1 MEASTWTVGLAVVLL
16 FIVYCWRKCS
26 YWSSRGVPSN
36 SVFRNF
42 YIYLHMIFK
51 RTKPFWYF
59 LNETY
64 HENEGNNFVGAY
76 EIFKPS
82 LIVRDPG
89 LVKRIMIQ
97 DFDHFSERR
106 TFGNSKKDECFREML
121 FLINGSH
128 WKGVRSIMSPT
139 FTSGRM
145 RQMYHL
151 VEEKADALI
160 ERLQRHCQEK
170 SFVKTKTIYAR
181 YVMDVIGT
189 CAFGIECNSINNEE
203 EEFCKKASELNAISA
218 RGILRGIALLTLP
231 NSVLNAIGI
240 SFTTPPFLFFQR
252 VVEETIK
259 NREMGVKRGD
269 FLDLLLEQREEQSN
283 SNTKTP
289 KYPIKDSTIVA
300 QSVLFLIVGHETT
313 AGTMAFVSYYLAR
326 NPHLQHRLRQELR
339 DIVEEHGTLTYQTI
353 MEAPFLD
360 AIFSGDEQLPGTD
373 VILKKGQHVT
383 VPVWSLQNDPR
394 YWTNPD
400 QFLPDRFLP
409 ENNHNVISGTYL
421 PFGLGPRNC
430 IGMRFAFM
438 EAKLAL
444 AKVILKFEMSLAPG
458 HEELKLSVVA
468 MKPTDDI
475 MLVFKSLED
484 EQ

>member
-1 MEASTWTVGLAVVLL
+1 ML
-16 FIVYCWRKCS
+16 FKYM
-26 YWSSRGVPSN
+26 
-36 SVFRNF
+36 
-42 YIYLHMIFK
+42 LM
-51 RTKPFWYF
+51 F
-59 LNETY
+59 LFTQTY

-106 TFGNSKKDECFREML
+106 TISNSKKDECFREML

-300 QSVLFLIVGHETT
+300 QSVLFLIVGHDTT

>member
-1 MEASTWTVGLAVVLL
+1 ML
-16 FIVYCWRKCS
+16 FKYM
-26 YWSSRGVPSN
+26 
-36 SVFRNF
+36 
-42 YIYLHMIFK
+42 LM
-51 RTKPFWYF
+51 F
-59 LNETY
+59 LFTQTY

-106 TFGNSKKDECFREML
+106 TFGNSKKDECLREML

-300 QSVLFLIVGHETT
+300 QSVLFLIVGHDTT

-339 DIVEEHGTLTYQTI
+339 DIVEVRTFTL
-353 MEAPFLD
+353 P
-360 AIFSGDEQLPGTD
+360 D
-373 VILKKGQHVT
+373 VTSFTH
-383 VPVWSLQNDPR
+383 
-394 YWTNPD
+394 

>member
-1 MEASTWTVGLAVVLL
+1 ML
-16 FIVYCWRKCS
+16 FK
-26 YWSSRGVPSN
+26 
-36 SVFRNF
+36 
-42 YIYLHMIFK
+42 YILM
-51 RTKPFWYF
+51 F
-59 LNETY
+59 LFTQTY
-64 HENEGNNFVGAY
+64 HENEGNNFVGGY

-106 TFGNSKKDECFREML
+106 TFGKSKKDECLREML

-203 EEFCKKASELNAISA
+203 EEFCKKANELNAISA

-300 QSVLFLIVGHETT
+300 QSVLFLIVGHDTT

>member
-1 MEASTWTVGLAVVLL
+1 ML
-16 FIVYCWRKCS
+16 FKYM
-26 YWSSRGVPSN
+26 
-36 SVFRNF
+36 
-42 YIYLHMIFK
+42 LM
-51 RTKPFWYF
+51 F
-59 LNETY
+59 LFTQTY
-64 HENEGNNFVGAY
+64 HENEGNNFVGGY

-106 TFGNSKKDECFREML
+106 TISNSKKDECFREML

-300 QSVLFLIVGHETT
+300 QSVLFLIVGHDTT

>member
-1 MEASTWTVGLAVVLL
+1 ML
-16 FIVYCWRKCS
+16 FKYM
-26 YWSSRGVPSN
+26 
-36 SVFRNF
+36 
-42 YIYLHMIFK
+42 LM
-51 RTKPFWYF
+51 F
-59 LNETY
+59 LFTQTY

-106 TFGNSKKDECFREML
+106 TFGNSKKDECLREML

-300 QSVLFLIVGHETT
+300 QSVLFLIVGHDTT

-339 DIVEEHGTLTYQTI
+339 DIVEVRTFTLPDVTSFTRTFYQ
-353 MEAPFLD
+353 LL
-360 AIFSGDEQLPGTD
+360 LPGTD
-373 VILKKGQHVT
+373 VILKKGQQVT
-383 VPVWSLQNDPR
+383 VPVWSLQNDPC

>member
-1 MEASTWTVGLAVVLL
+1 ML
-16 FIVYCWRKCS
+16 FKYM
-26 YWSSRGVPSN
+26 
-36 SVFRNF
+36 
-42 YIYLHMIFK
+42 LM
-51 RTKPFWYF
+51 F
-59 LNETY
+59 LFTQTY

-360 AIFSGDEQLPGTD
+360 AIFS
-373 VILKKGQHVT
+373 
-383 VPVWSLQNDPR
+383 
-394 YWTNPD
+394 D

>member
-1 MEASTWTVGLAVVLL
+1 ML
-16 FIVYCWRKCS
+16 FKYM
-26 YWSSRGVPSN
+26 
-36 SVFRNF
+36 
-42 YIYLHMIFK
+42 LM
-51 RTKPFWYF
+51 F
-59 LNETY
+59 LFTQTY

-106 TFGNSKKDECFREML
+106 TFGNSKKDECLREML

-189 CAFGIECNSINNEE
+189 CAFGIKCNSINNEE

-218 RGILRGIALLTLP
+218 RGTLRGIALLTLP